1 MNKNTK
7 NEMYAN
13 EKVYLRVKKAKA
25 DVERFVQDYGE
36 ISDPRDFFENAYKT
50 LSPDAKQ
57 VVGAGIVFNSPEY
70 GYQFSMPKTSDIL
83 KFLVKKSK
91 AYEEGYA
98 KMSVLDGRE
107 DICNFGDKSAIR
119 VSKITRFEVI
129 IDEEAGPKWKDLIG
143 VMDIDVGTNRDE
155 ADECVK
161 DIEGFFEEVL
171 GDKTSVSISDYEEK
185 FSNIV
190 DADVDTT
197 KYGWTDIPV
206 LYARKNP
213 TTGHYYISLPPC
225 ARL

>member
-36 ISDPRDFFENAYKT
+36 ITDPKAFFEESCMV

-57 VVGAGIVFNSPEY
+57 VIGAGIIFNSPKY

-83 KFLVKKSK
+83 KFLIKKSK

-107 DICNFGDKSAIR
+107 DISKDDKATIR
-119 VSKITRFEVI
+119 VSKITRFEVV
-129 IDEEAGPKWKDLIG
+129 IDEETNPKWKDLVG
-143 VMDIDVGTNRDE
+143 VMDVDAGEDRTE
-155 ADECVK
+155 ADEYVK
-161 DIEGFFEEVL
+161 AIGEFFEEAL
-171 GDKTSVSISDYEEK
+171 DYKPSVNISDFEER
-185 FSNIV
+185 FSKNIV
-190 DADVDTT
+190 DDEVDKT